1 MTKKIYKK
9 TLLHDEVQSRIS
21 KMLIDKNILYKN
33 NPVDNTETNARLIK
47 SFLYRKISSKYPKY
61 NSFSKISTINNLDDN
76 ELSNLLL
83 DLPNLD
89 EWYNSIQQSIKNKKL
104 GKKNQSHISDEE
116 EDIDTTAN
124 EAVETIDAAVE
135 NVNSIIENVNMVL
148 AKVDNIVPKNDEV
161 IENST
166 KSKTDEKYE
175 SNSYENNE
183 MTNDETNQL
192 NENFNF
198 TNTIITVVRKIVI
211 VYAFYK
217 LAKWFI

>member
-1 MTKKIYKK
+1 MTKKITKK
-9 TLLHDEVQSRIS
+9 TLLHEEVQSRIS
-21 KMLIDKNILYKN
+21 KMLIDKNILYQNK
-33 NPVDNTETNARLIK
+33 PVDNTETNARLIK
-47 SFLYRKISSKYPKY
+47 SFIYKKISSKYPKY

-89 EWYNSIQQSIKNKKL
+89 EWYNSIQQSIENKKL
-104 GKKNQSHISDEE
+104 GKKNQSHVSNEE
-116 EDIDTTAN
+116 EDIDTTVN
-124 EAVETIDAAVE
+124 VAVE
-135 NVNSIIENVNMVL
+135 NVNIVL

-198 TNTIITVVRKIVI
+198 NNTIITVVRKIVI

>member
-1 MTKKIYKK
+1 
-9 TLLHDEVQSRIS
+9 
-21 KMLIDKNILYKN
+21 
-33 NPVDNTETNARLIK
+33 
-47 SFLYRKISSKYPKY
+47 
-61 NSFSKISTINNLDDN
+61 
-76 ELSNLLL
+76 
-83 DLPNLD
+83 
-89 EWYNSIQQSIKNKKL
+89 
-104 GKKNQSHISDEE
+104 
-116 EDIDTTAN
+116 
-124 EAVETIDAAVE
+124 
-135 NVNSIIENVNMVL
+135 MVL